1 MTTNT
6 LPKHLLPI
14 EEYKE
19 PITFANEQ
27 LKIFWLPDEVKV
39 EKDIQDVLVNFSPA
53 EKHGVVHNLKLFSL
67 YETHAGD
74 EYWGGRFKKM
84 FDGAEFHRMA
94 SVFAMFELAVHAPF
108 YNKINQLLHIDT
120 PEFYLSYQDNE
131 VLTAR
136 MAHIND
142 IINDP
147 DDLVS
152 LAMFSM
158 VEGVILYSA
167 FAFLKHFQSQGKNKM
182 MNLVRG
188 INFSLRDENI
198 HSIAGAWCFLY
209 KVKKLGLTKDQLSVI
224 EDKIR
229 IGATKLYEHEI
240 EIAKM
245 TFSEGP
251 IEGVTEKQIVHFVES
266 RVNECLK
273 QLGFKK
279 MFEVKYNP
287 IAEHFYK
294 TINDYSFNDFFT
306 GMGNQYHR
314 NWDESA
320 FVWKTDKEVPLEI
333 EEKLLKEAA

>member
-1 MTTNT
+1 MIEH
-6 LPKHLLPI
+6 HLLPI

-19 PITFANEQ
+19 PVEFANQQ

-39 EKDIQDVLVNFSPA
+39 EKDIQDVLVNFTKA
-53 EKHGVVHNLKLFSL
+53 EKHGVISTLKLFSL

-131 VLTAR
+131 ILKSR
-136 MAHIND
+136 IEHIGS
-142 IINDP
+142 IINDE

-158 VEGVILYSA
+158 VEGVVLYSS
-167 FAFLKHFQSQGKNKM
+167 FAFLKHFQSQGKNKL
-182 MNLVRG
+182 MNLIRG
-188 INFSLRDENI
+188 INFSLRDENL
-198 HSIAGAWCFLY
+198 HAMAGAWCF
-209 KVKKLGLTKDQLSVI
+209 KHKAKNATKAELDLV
-224 EDKIR
+224 EEKIR
-229 IGATKLYEHEI
+229 IGAQKLYEHEI
-240 EIAKM
+240 EIIKM
-245 TFSEGP
+245 IFEEGP
-251 IEGVTEKQIVHFVES
+251 IDGVTEKQLIHFVES
-266 RVNECLK
+266 RINECLK

-279 MFEVKYNP
+279 MFDVKYNP
-287 IAEHFYK
+287 IAEWFYK
-294 TINDYSFNDFFT
+294 AINDYSFNDFFS

-320 FVWKTDKEVPLEI
+320 FVWKTAEEVTE
-333 EEKLLKEAA
+333 

>member
-1 MTTNT
+1 MS
-6 LPKHLLPI
+6 LQKHLLPI

-19 PITFANEQ
+19 PIEFANDQ

-39 EKDIQDVLVNFSPA
+39 EKDIQDILVNFTPA
-53 EKHGVVHNLKLFSL
+53 EKHGVITTLKLFSI

-94 SVFAMFELAVHAPF
+94 SVFAMFELSVHAPF

-120 PEFYLSYQDNE
+120 PDFYLSFQESE
-131 VLTAR
+131 VLKDR
-136 MAHIND
+136 IKHIGE
-142 IINDP
+142 IIDDK
-147 DDLVS
+147 DDLMS

-158 VEGVILYSA
+158 VEGVILYSS
-167 FAFLKHFQSQGKNKM
+167 FAYLKHFQSQGKNKL

-188 INFSLRDENI
+188 INFSLRDENL
-198 HSIAGAWCFLY
+198 HSVAGAWCFRHKLEQY
-209 KVKKLGLTKDQLSVI
+209 KKAYPMGYEAYHDAI
-224 EDKIR
+224 EARIR
-229 IGATKLYEHEI
+229 DGAQKLYEHEK
-240 EIAKM
+240 EIIKM
-245 TFSEGP
+245 TFAEGK
-251 IEGVTEKQIVHFVES
+251 IEGITEHQLDNFVQS
-266 RVNECLK
+266 RINECLK

-287 IAEHFYK
+287 IGEWFYK
-294 TINDYSFNDFFT
+294 AINDYSFNDFFS

-320 FVWKTDKEVPLEI
+320 FVWKTAEEVT
-333 EEKLLKEAA
+333 A